1 MVERFSVKSVQ
12 EALEDTPVVLVHGP
26 RQSGKSTLSQSF
38 KDRRYITLDD
48 PIPLERAKNDPAG
61 FLETYGCPLTIDEI
75 QRAPELFL
83 PIKAAVDRERKPGKY
98 LLTGSANVLA
108 LPKIAD
114 SLAGRMAIVDLLPF
128 SQAEMDGKPS
138 SFIDQAFAGQLAKTG
153 TFETEDLYDRIAKGG
168 FPEPSMRSSAARR
181 DAWFA
186 NYVRTLLERDVRDLA
201 NIEALA
207 QLPRVLRLL
216 AARAGET
223 LNVVSLA
230 RDTGI
235 PNTSLHRYLDLL
247 KAVFLLQ
254 YVPAWSSS
262 RENRLTKT
270 PKSYMVDTGLLCYL
284 DNLSP
289 AALKDDPFKLKPVLE
304 NFVAMELKKMS
315 LVTETAPDLYHL
327 RTVRQLEVD
336 FVLEARGGGVVGI
349 DLRPTVTL
357 KPSDTDGLRFL
368 KELSGENF
376 KGGVV
381 LYLGSAVEPLD
392 RDIVAMP
399 VSTLW
404 GSSQAI

>member
-1 MVERFSVKSVQ
+1 MVERFATAEVRA
-12 EALEDTPVVLVHGP
+12 ALEDTPVVLVHGP

-38 KDRRYITLDD
+38 ADRRYVTLDD
-48 PIPLERAKNDPAG
+48 PIPLERAKSDPAA
-61 FLETYGCPLTIDEI
+61 FLDTYGWPLTIDEI

-114 SLAGRMAIVDLLPF
+114 SLAGRMDIVDLMPF
-128 SQAEMDGKPS
+128 SQAEVEGRTPT
-138 SFIDQAFAGQLAKTG
+138 FIEKAFSQELPKMGRYDADDL
-153 TFETEDLYDRIAKGG
+153 FERIARGG
-168 FPEPSMRSSAARR
+168 FPEPSLRSNAARR

-216 AARAGET
+216 AARCGET
-223 LNVVSLA
+223 LNVVSLS

-247 KAVFLLQ
+247 KAVFLLHH
-254 YVPAWSSS
+254 VPAWSTSHDT
-262 RENRLTKT
+262 RLTKT
-270 PKSYMVDTGLLCYL
+270 PKTYMVDTGLLCYL

-289 AALKDDPFKLKPVLE
+289 GSLKDDLMRLKAVLE
-304 NFVAMELKKMS
+304 NFVALELKKLS
-315 LVTETAPDLYHL
+315 LVSELRPDLYHL

-336 FVLEARGGGVVGI
+336 FVLEGRGGAVVGL
-349 DLRPTVTL
+349 DVKPAATL
-357 KPSDTDGLRFL
+357 NPSDADGLRFL
-368 KELSGENF
+368 NELAGDQF

-381 LYLGSAVEPLD
+381 LYMGSEIEPLD
-392 RDIVAMP
+392 RNIVGMP
-399 VSTLW
+399 ISALW
-404 GSSQAI
+404 SL

>member
-1 MVERFSVKSVQ
+1 MVERFAVKSVA
-12 EALEDTPVVLVHGP
+12 EALEDTPVVLIHGP

-48 PIPLERAKNDPAG
+48 PIPLERAKTDPKG
-61 FLETYGCPLTIDEI
+61 FLETYGWPLTIDEI

-114 SLAGRMAIVDLLPF
+114 SLAGRMAIIDLLPF
-128 SQAEMDGKPS
+128 SQPEIDGKPS
-138 SFIDQAFAGQLAKTG
+138 GFIDALFNSGLPTIGNFDNQDL
-153 TFETEDLYDRIAKGG
+153 TERIVRGG
-168 FPEPSMRSSAARR
+168 FPEPSLRSAQARR
-181 DAWFA
+181 DAWF
-186 NYVRTLLERDVRDLA
+186 NSYIRTLLERDVRDLA

-223 LNVVSLA
+223 LNVVSLS

-247 KAVFLLQ
+247 KAVFLLH
-254 YVPAWSSS
+254 YVPAWSGS
-262 RENRLTKT
+262 RETRLTKT
-270 PKSYMVDTGLLCYL
+270 PKAYLVDTGLLCYL

-289 AALKDDPFKLKPVLE
+289 ASLKDDPFKLRPVLE
-304 NFVAMELKKMS
+304 NFVALELKKMS
-315 LVTETAPDLYHL
+315 LVSETAPDLYHL

-336 FVLEARGGGVVGI
+336 FVLEARGGAIAGI
-349 DLRPTVTL
+349 DIQPSTTL
-357 KPSDTDGLRFL
+357 KPSDADGLRFL
-368 KELSGENF
+368 KELAGDDF
-376 KGGVV
+376 KKGIV
-381 LYLGSAVEPLD
+381 LYLGSEVEPLD
-392 RDIVAMP
+392 IDIVGLPISA
-399 VSTLW
+399 LW
-404 GSSQAI
+404 Q

>member
-1 MVERFSVKSVQ
+1 MIQRFATKEVG

-38 KDRRYITLDD
+38 SNRRYITLDD
-48 PIPLERAKNDPAG
+48 PVPLERAKNDPAA
-61 FLETYGCPLTIDEI
+61 FLDTYGWPLTIDEI

-128 SQAEMDGKPS
+128 SQAEVENKAS
-138 SFIDQAFAGQLAKTG
+138 AFVDQAFAGELPKMG
-153 TFETEDLYDRIAKGG
+153 RHENGDLMERMAKGG
-168 FPEPSMRSSAARR
+168 FPEPSLRSSAARR
-181 DAWFA
+181 DAWYA
-186 NYVRTLLERDVRDLA
+186 SYVRTLLERDVRDLA

-254 YVPAWSSS
+254 TVPAWSSS
-262 RENRLTKT
+262 HETRLTKT
-270 PKSYMVDTGLLCYL
+270 PKTYMVDTGLLCYL

-289 AALKDDPFKLKPVLE
+289 AALKDDPLRLKPVLE
-304 NFVAMELKKMS
+304 NFVAMELKKMALAS
-315 LVTETAPDLYHL
+315 ELRPDLYHL

-336 FVLEARGGGVVGI
+336 FVLEGRGGSVVGV
-349 DLRPTVTL
+349 DL
-357 KPSDTDGLRFL
+357 KPAATLNPSDADGLRFL
-368 KELSGENF
+368 NELAGDDF
-376 KGGVV
+376 KGGIV
-381 LYLGSAVEPLD
+381 LYLGSEIEPLD
-392 RDIVAMP
+392 RNILAMP
-399 VSTLW
+399 ISALW
-404 GSSQAI
+404 SL

>member
-1 MVERFSVKSVQ
+1 M
-12 EALEDTPVVLVHGP
+12 
-26 RQSGKSTLSQSF
+26 
-38 KDRRYITLDD
+38 
-48 PIPLERAKNDPAG
+48 
-61 FLETYGCPLTIDEI
+61 
-75 QRAPELFL
+75 
-83 PIKAAVDRERKPGKY
+83 
-98 LLTGSANVLA
+98 GS
-108 LPKIAD
+108 
-114 SLAGRMAIVDLLPF
+114 
-128 SQAEMDGKPS
+128 
-138 SFIDQAFAGQLAKTG
+138 
-153 TFETEDLYDRIAKGG
+153 FETDDLFERIAKGG
-168 FPEPSMRSSAARR
+168 FPEPSMRSTAARR

-216 AARAGET
+216 AARTGET

-262 RENRLTKT
+262 RETRLTKT

-315 LVTETAPDLYHL
+315 LVSETAPDLYHL

-336 FVLEARGGGVVGI
+336 FVLEARGGGVVGV
-349 DLRPTVTL
+349 DLRPTATL
-357 KPSDTDGLRFL
+357 KPSDADGLRFL
-368 KELSGENF
+368 KELSGEDF

-381 LYLGSAVEPLD
+381 LYLGSTIEPLE
-392 RDIVAMP
+392 RDVVAMP
-399 VSTLW
+399 VSGLW
-404 GSSQAI
+404 NSS